1 MHTNRRAH
9 DAHDTDDLYTTLGYT
24 LANETAKA
32 VNKRDISHLLEATEC
47 ISKHS
52 SMQADSL
59 LKVYAYLGEINS
71 LHSQLKLQKETTAAE
86 QHAHDTIDA
95 YSNFQQV
102 LQKWNVGEEAW
113 TSWTF

>member
-1 MHTNRRAH
+1 MACPPEKRTDARSIDGAPGFSTNSTIFCIQIAETH

-32 VNKRDISHLLEATEC
+32 VNKRDIPHLLEATEC

-71 LHSQLKLQKETTAAE
+71 LHSQLKLQKRDYSCRTTC
-86 QHAHDTIDA
+86 T
-95 YSNFQQV
+95 
-102 LQKWNVGEEAW
+102 
-113 TSWTF
+113 